1 MKTSRSGLFG
11 ACCALS
17 LFALPAFGAGGEAAD
32 NNSPAST
39 LDLSYDLY
47 VGGIPLGKVSM
58 SARFQG
64 ADYKAISSLETK
76 GIVNAFWQAK
86 IETASSGSATAKK
99 LQPSLYDSFSQ
110 NKSVQRQHATLTF
123 GPDGPRSITS
133 DPPYKD
139 NKYPVGDDLKK
150 GTLDPLSAAV
160 YLTSGIAANET
171 KPCEATAPVFDGRRR
186 YNVVSNFIKNTNVH
200 TDNGLYSGPAMV
212 CQIHYNEIA
221 GYSQTV
227 IEQNKKFPKM
237 YAWIVAVQSS
247 SDPSRRYTIPVRLWA
262 ETDYGI
268 VAAVASQVKLDGQPL
283 DRKETALNR
292 PG

>member
-1 MKTSRSGLFG
+1 MP
-11 ACCALS
+11 AL
-17 LFALPAFGAGGEAAD
+17 GAGGEAAED
-32 NNSPAST
+32 TSPAST
-39 LDLSYDLY
+39 LDLTYDLY
-47 VGGIPLGKVSM
+47 VGGIPLGKVTM
-58 SARFQG
+58 SARLQG
-64 ADYKAISSLETK
+64 GDYKAISSLETK

-86 IETASSGSATAKK
+86 IEAASSGSATPKK

-110 NKSVQRQHATLTF
+110 NKSVQRQHATLSF
-123 GPDGPRSITS
+123 GPDGPKSVTS

-139 NKYPVGDDLKK
+139 NKYPVSEEQKK

-160 YLTSGIAANET
+160 YLTSGIAFTNNA

-186 YNVVSNFIKNTNVH
+186 YNVASNFVKNTTVH
-200 TDNGLYSGPAMV
+200 ADNGLYSGPAMV

-237 YAWIVAVQSS
+237 FAWVVPVQASN
-247 SDPSRRYTIPVRLWA
+247 DASRHYTIPVRLWA

-283 DRKETALNR
+283 NRSETALNR
-292 PG
+292 AG